1 MIFKAILFLAL
12 ASIVSAGSPR
22 FIQAPIRISDFSG
35 LRAIPLRSPIRFDTR
50 KTRVYQTPTLVQR
63 ASPSLRQLISL
74 SPTVQKVQKERKID
88 PGYNFGYSVS
98 DTLTGDTKTRE
109 ETRDGD
115 VVRGSYSVADPDG
128 RIRTVTYTADAENGF
143 QAKVTYDGKEGPV
156 SIANQP
162 PRPIEVSSFDDSAES
177 LFGQIE
183 NDDRQFDDSTGSFFG
198 QLGND
203 NLQFDDSD
211 AVIIEGR
218 KFPKSS
224 SSRVQSESLS
234 LFHPVS
240 IPQSNIVR
248 LQRFPL
254 DNPSSFPYTSHFVTS
269 DGRIIEA
276 TPLN

>member
-177 LFGQIE
+177 LFG
-183 NDDRQFDDSTGSFFG
+183 
-198 QLGND
+198 ND
-203 NLQFDDSD
+203 NRQFDDSD

-254 DNPSSFPYTSHFVTS
+254 DTPSSFPYTSHFVTS